1 MFKASKQTAAGAY
14 AQPRR
19 KLTRAQRREIDAA
32 IRRAARTDKKELS
45 AQDSIPYQRIW
56 PDGVCRVTDTF
67 YTKTVQFQDINYQL
81 SQNEDKAAIFEGWSD
96 CLNYFDSSIR
106 FQFSFLNLAATREN
120 YEKRIVIP
128 PQGDSFDSIR
138 AEYTTM
144 LQNQLARGNN
154 GLVKTKYLTF
164 GVEAESIKA
173 AKPRLERIETDI
185 INNLKRLGVAVTP
198 LNGAERLRLLY
209 DIFHMD
215 EPEPFRFSWDW
226 LAPSGLSTKDFV
238 APSSLEFPGSKVFR
252 MGRKYGAVS
261 FLQILAPELND
272 RILADFLDM
281 ESSLVVSMHVQS
293 VDQVSAIKTIKRKIT
308 DLDRTKIEEQKK
320 AVRSGYDM
328 DIIPSDLATYGAEA
342 KKLLQDLQSRNER
355 MFLVTFLL
363 MNTADSR
370 KQLDNNLFQAASIA
384 QKHNCRLIPLDLQPE
399 EGLMSCLPLGLN
411 QIEIQ
416 RGLTTSS
423 TAIFVPFTTQELFQT
438 SPEALYYG
446 INALSNNLIMVDRK
460 LLKNPNGLILG
471 TPGCFSGETRIRMAD
486 GSTASFAELV
496 EQGVTSAMVQAYDE
510 RTGQI
515 VVARARDIRVEKY
528 TDELWTI
535 RLEDGSALHCT
546 GTHLIMDGGG
556 QYVEAKHIRE
566 GQHLSG
572 GHVAVQV
579 SVQKLA
585 EKVPVYD
592 LSVPRY
598 LNFVLEN
605 GLVVHNSGK
614 SFSAKREITN
624 VFLVTEDDVLICDP
638 EDEYAPLVKRLGGQV
653 VKISPTSTQYVN
665 PMDINLNYS
674 DDDNPLA
681 LKVDF
686 LLSFC
691 DIVVGSKDGLQPVEK
706 TVIDRCVRNVYRPYL
721 ADPDP
726 ARMPILQ
733 DLYDE
738 LLAQPE
744 TEAQRI
750 AAALELYVTGSL
762 NVFNHR
768 TNVELTNRLVCF
780 NIKELGKQLKQ
791 LGMLVIQD
799 QVWNRVTVNRA
810 AGKTTRYYVD
820 EFHLLLKGELAS
832 WSVEIWKRFRK
843 WGGIPTG
850 ITQNIKDLLASRE
863 IENIFENSD
872 FIYMLNQAAGDRQIL
887 AKQLNISPHQLSY
900 VTHSSEGEGLL
911 FYGNVILP
919 FVDRFPKDTEL
930 YGIMTTKPQE
940 VSG

>member
-1 MFKASKQTAAGAY
+1 MFKASKQTAAGAD

-45 AQDSIPYQRIW
+45 AQDSIPYERMW
-56 PDGVCRVTDTF
+56 PDGVCRVTDTY

-81 SQNEDKAAIFEGWSD
+81 SQNEDKNAIFEGWSD

-128 PQGDSFDSIR
+128 PQGDSFDTIR
-138 AEYTTM
+138 AEYTAM

-164 GVEAESIKA
+164 GVEAESVRA

-185 INNLKRLGVAVTP
+185 INNLKRLGVVTTP

-209 DIFHMD
+209 DMFHMD
-215 EPEPFRFSWDW
+215 DQSPFRFSWDW
-226 LAPSGLSTKDFV
+226 LAPSGLSTKDFI
-238 APSSLEFPGSKVFR
+238 APSSLEFPGSRAFR
-252 MGRKYGAVS
+252 MGRKWGAVS

-272 RILADFLDM
+272 RMLADFLDM

-370 KQLDNNLFQAASIA
+370 KQLDNNLFQANSIA

-515 VVARARDIRVEKY
+515 VAARARDIRVEKY

-566 GQHLSG
+566 GQRLSG
-572 GHVAVQV
+572 GHTVVQV

-592 LSVPRY
+592 LSVPRH

-624 VFLVTEDDVLICDP
+624 VFLVTEDDILICDP

-768 TNVELTNRLVCF
+768 TNVELTRRLVCF

>member
-1 MFKASKQTAAGAY
+1 MFKASKQTAAGAD

-45 AQDSIPYQRIW
+45 AQDSIPYQRMW
-56 PDGVCRVTDTF
+56 PDGVCRVTDTY

-81 SQNEDKAAIFEGWSD
+81 SQNEDKNAIFEGWSD

-128 PQGDSFDSIR
+128 PQGDSFDTIR
-138 AEYTTM
+138 AEYTAM

-164 GVEAESIKA
+164 GVEAESVRA

-185 INNLKRLGVAVTP
+185 INNLKRLGVVTTP

-209 DIFHMD
+209 DMFHMD
-215 EPEPFRFSWDW
+215 DQSPFRFSWDW
-226 LAPSGLSTKDFV
+226 LAPSGLSTKDFI
-238 APSSLEFPGSKVFR
+238 APSSLEFPGSRAFR
-252 MGRKYGAVS
+252 MGRKWGAVS

-370 KQLDNNLFQAASIA
+370 KQLDNNLFQANSIA

-515 VVARARDIRVEKY
+515 VAARARDIRVEKY

-566 GQHLSG
+566 GQRLSG
-572 GHVAVQV
+572 GHTVVQV

-592 LSVPRY
+592 LSVPRH

-624 VFLVTEDDVLICDP
+624 VVLVTEDDVLICDP

>member
-1 MFKASKQTAAGAY
+1 M
-14 AQPRR
+14 
-19 KLTRAQRREIDAA
+19 
-32 IRRAARTDKKELS
+32 
-45 AQDSIPYQRIW
+45 W
-56 PDGVCRVTDTF
+56 PDGVCRVTDTY

-81 SQNEDKAAIFEGWSD
+81 SQNEDKAAIFEGWCD
-96 CLNYFDSSIR
+96 FLNYFDSSIR
-106 FQFSFLNLAATREN
+106 FQFSFLNLAATRES

-128 PQGDSFDSIR
+128 PQGDDFDSIR
-138 AEYTTM
+138 AEYTEM

-164 GVEAESIKA
+164 GVDAESIQS
-173 AKPRLERIETDI
+173 AKPRLERIETDLL
-185 INNLKRLGVAVTP
+185 NHFKRLGVSAAP
-198 LNGAERLRLLY
+198 LNGAERLCLLHS
-209 DIFHMD
+209 IFHMD

-226 LAPSGLSTKDFV
+226 LAPSGLSTKDFI
-238 APSSLEFPGSKVFR
+238 APTPLEFPGGKTFR
-252 MGRKYGAVS
+252 MGRKFGAVS

-320 AVRSGYDM
+320 AVRAGYDM
-328 DIIPSDLATYGAEA
+328 DIIPSDLATYGEEA

-355 MFLVTFLL
+355 MFLVAFLL
-363 MNTADSR
+363 MNTAESR
-370 KQLDNNLFQAASIA
+370 KQLDNNMFQAGSTA
-384 QKHNCRLIPLDLQPE
+384 QKHNCRLVPLDLQPE

-411 QIEIQ
+411 QVEIQ
-416 RGLTTSS
+416 RGLTSSS

-471 TPGCFSGETRIRMAD
+471 TPG
-486 GSTASFAELV
+486 
-496 EQGVTSAMVQAYDE
+496 
-510 RTGQI
+510 
-515 VVARARDIRVEKY
+515 
-528 TDELWTI
+528 
-535 RLEDGSALHCT
+535 
-546 GTHLIMDGGG
+546 
-556 QYVEAKHIRE
+556 
-566 GQHLSG
+566 
-572 GHVAVQV
+572 
-579 SVQKLA
+579 
-585 EKVPVYD
+585 
-592 LSVPRY
+592 
-598 LNFVLEN
+598 
-605 GLVVHNSGK
+605 SGK
-614 SFSAKREITN
+614 SFSSKREITN
-624 VFLVTEDDVLICDP
+624 VFLVTEDDVLVCDP

-750 AAALELYVTGSL
+750 AAALENGDSL
-762 NVFNHR
+762 ELVLGA
-768 TNVELTNRLVCF
+768 TELTVTQGGRITTLDMGAAPFVRDGHTYIPVRAAAEALGLDVYWDDTYEAAHLTDYAALTAELDSRFTAANGIWAAIRDTIPREAGKGYESTASMRLSATLYGEEEHDTASLTMEV
-780 NIKELGKQLKQ
+780 KQLTRDGSYRMEQ
-791 LGMLVIQD
+791 EQQVDLGGLGD
-799 QVWNRVTVNRA
+799 TLF
-810 AGKTTRYYVD
+810 AGLSP
-820 EFHLLLKGELAS
+820 EELAQLENH
-832 WSVEIWKRFRK
+832 SVTLYDRESGTLYQK
-843 WGGIPTG
+843 GV
-850 ITQNIKDLLASRE
+850 QLYSCLL
-863 IENIFENSD
+863 
-872 FIYMLNQAAGDRQIL
+872 YT
-887 AKQLNISPHQLSY
+887 SPS
-900 VTHSSEGEGLL
+900 
-911 FYGNVILP
+911 P
-919 FVDRFPKDTEL
+919 RDTR
-930 YGIMTTKPQE
+930 
-940 VSG
+940 

>member
-1 MFKASKQTAAGAY
+1 M
-14 AQPRR
+14 
-19 KLTRAQRREIDAA
+19 
-32 IRRAARTDKKELS
+32 
-45 AQDSIPYQRIW
+45 W
-56 PDGVCRVTDTF
+56 PDGVCRVTDTY

-81 SQNEDKAAIFEGWSD
+81 SQNEDKNAIFEGWSD

-128 PQGDSFDSIR
+128 PQGDSFDTIR
-138 AEYTTM
+138 AEYTAM

-164 GVEAESIKA
+164 GVEAESVRA
-173 AKPRLERIETDI
+173 AKPRLERIETDV
-185 INNLKRLGVAVTP
+185 INNLKRLGVVTTP

-209 DIFHMD
+209 DMFHMD
-215 EPEPFRFSWDW
+215 DQSPFRFSWDW
-226 LAPSGLSTKDFV
+226 LAPSGLSTKDFI
-238 APSSLEFPGSKVFR
+238 APSSLEFPGSRAFR
-252 MGRKYGAVS
+252 MGRKWGAVS

-320 AVRSGYDM
+320 AVRSGYYM

-370 KQLDNNLFQAASIA
+370 KQLDNNLFQANSIA
-384 QKHNCRLIPLDLQPE
+384 QKHNCRLVPLDLQPE

-515 VVARARDIRVEKY
+515 VAARARDIRVEKY

-535 RLEDGSALHCT
+535 RLEDGSALRCT

-566 GQHLSG
+566 GQRLSG
-572 GHVAVQV
+572 GHTVVQV

-592 LSVPRY
+592 LSVPRH

-624 VFLVTEDDVLICDP
+624 VVLVTEDDVLICDP

-744 TEAQRI
+744 TEAQRV

-768 TNVELTNRLVCF
+768 TNVELTRRLVCF

-810 AGKTTRYYVD
+810 AGKTTLYYVD